1 MDGNFYFPKQVTKEW
16 TFLGMEKPKGLP
28 TTNKLIISAK
38 GYKSDTLDYTG
49 YNSRN
54 NIID

>member
-1 MDGNFYFPKQVTKEW
+1 
-16 TFLGMEKPKGLP
+16 MEKPKGLP
-28 TTNKLIISAK
+28 TTNKLIINAK

-54 NIID
+54 NIIDLGNIFLDEDN